1 MTALIPLDE
10 VFHFDVITSSPTTG
24 AATDADS
31 IPTFAVYEE
40 STDTDIGVG
49 GNMTKRT
56 SLTGNYRASFTMSA
70 ANGFEVGKFYS
81 VIASATV
88 GAVAGKAVAAHIRC
102 IAAEAIAGKQKVDVD
117 GFGGVAGT
125 FSSGRPEVNTS
136 HVAGNTTAATILSR
150 IYGGAAVTGTAD
162 SGTTTTMVDAGLT
175 QADTDY
181 WNGAWVIFTS
191 GNISGQCRRI
201 TAFDPATDTI
211 TFTPAVTQAV
221 STQNF
226 VILPSVDIP
235 AAVWDVISA
244 DHQTQ
249 DTFGQTIGNSDGST
263 TSMYDLISD
272 ANILATAT
280 NSAVAALPTAAQN
293 ADAVW
298 DEDSTAHQ
306 NAGTFGFEVGD
317 PADWGDT
324 SIRDTLDAIQTSM
337 PNAGAIA
344 AGIMAE
350 IVEGAIS
357 VGDSFRLWNAAL
369 GGKASG
375 LGTTTAVFRDL
386 GDTKNRISATV
397 DVDGNRSAVTLD
409 LT

>member
-226 VILPSVDIP
+226 VILPSIDIP
-235 AAVWDVISA
+235 AAVWD
-244 DHQTQ
+244 
-249 DTFGQTIGNSDGST
+249 
-263 TSMYDLISD
+263 
-272 ANILATAT
+272 
-280 NSAVAALPTAAQN
+280 
-293 ADAVW
+293 ADA
-298 DEDSTAHQ
+298 TAHQ
-306 NAGTFGFEVGD
+306 GAGTFGFEVGD

-350 IVEGAIS
+350 VVEGAIS

-397 DVDGNRSAVTLD
+397 DVDGNRSVVTLD